1 MIAKT
6 NVNIGSLI
14 RNMCILLAVS
24 LLLFGCVHEY
34 SPQESEASKQEESV
48 SENVSEDISAD
59 VSFDLP
65 EEEKPIIEYDLLPE
79 GNEDAKEYSYK
90 ITADPYV
97 LLREY
102 DILMD
107 RLEHTNEVGTPYA
120 ICLVR
125 IDDLPKK
132 SVGLDDRGVLYVSS
146 LTVEI
151 ISVIHASDAFEFSV
165 SDKLLVYDRVN
176 WTVTEE
182 GTEVAYWRSQL
193 PITDESSYYIV
204 ELSYDPAYT
213 ELLNGCEYEVTAL
226 TVPINKKTIGD
237 KEQRNAW
244 TELLKLPKDVSG
256 LSGLLIN
263 RYIDK

>member
-6 NVNIGSLI
+6 NVNSGSLI
-14 RNMCILLAVS
+14 QIVSLLLAVS
-24 LLLFGCVHEY
+24 LLLFGCVNEH
-34 SPQESEASKQEESV
+34 SAQESEASKQEESV
-48 SENVSEDISAD
+48 SEDVSTD

-79 GNEDAKEYSYK
+79 GKEDAKEYSYK
-90 ITADPYV
+90 ITVDPCG
-97 LLREY
+97 LPREY
-102 DILMD
+102 
-107 RLEHTNEVGTPYA
+107 EHLTEYVKSANEQGTPYA
-120 ICLVR
+120 VCLVR
-125 IDDLPKK
+125 IDNMPKK

-151 ISVIHASDAFEFSV
+151 ISVILASDAFEFSV

-182 GTEVAYWRSQL
+182 GTEVAYWRNQL

-204 ELSYDPAYT
+204 ELTYDPAYA

-237 KEQRNAW
+237 KEQRNDWA
-244 TELLKLPKDVSG
+244 ELLKLPNDISG

-263 RYIDK
+263 KYIDK

>member
-1 MIAKT
+1 MKT
-6 NVNIGSLI
+6 TKLTV
-14 RNMCILLAVS
+14 CLLLTAT

-34 SPQESEASKQEESV
+34 SPQESETSKQEESV

-59 VSFDLP
+59 VSVDLP
-65 EEEKPIIEYDLLPE
+65 DEEPIIEYDYLPD
-79 GNEDAKEYSYK
+79 GKEDAKEYSYK
-90 ITADPYV
+90 ITADPYA

-132 SVGLDDRGVLYVSS
+132 SIGLDDRGVLYVSS

-151 ISVIHASDAFEFSV
+151 ISVILASDAFEFSV
-165 SDKLLVYDRVN
+165 SDKLLAYDRVN

-182 GTEVAYWRSQL
+182 GTEVAYWHNQL

-204 ELSYDPAYT
+204 ELTYDPAYI

-244 TELLKLPKDVSG
+244 TELLKLPSDISG

-263 RYIDK
+263 KYIDK

>member
-14 RNMCILLAVS
+14 RNTCILLAVS

-34 SPQESEASKQEESV
+34 SPQESETSKQEESV
-48 SENVSEDISAD
+48 SGNVSEDISAD

-90 ITADPYV
+90 ITADPCG
-97 LLREY
+97 LPREY
-102 DILMD
+102 
-107 RLEHTNEVGTPYA
+107 EHLTEHVKSANEQGAPYA
-120 ICLVR
+120 VCLVR
-125 IDDLPKK
+125 IDNMPKK

-151 ISVIHASDAFEFSV
+151 ISVILASDAFEFSV

-182 GTEVAYWRSQL
+182 GTEAAYWRNQL

-204 ELSYDPAYT
+204 ELTYDPAYI
-213 ELLNGCEYEVTAL
+213 ELLNGCEYEITAL

-244 TELLKLPKDVSG
+244 TELLKLPSDISG

-263 RYIDK
+263 KYIDK

>member
-6 NVNIGSLI
+6 NVNSGSLI
-14 RNMCILLAVS
+14 RIVCLLLAVS
-24 LLLFGCVHEY
+24 LLFSGCVHEY
-34 SPQESEASKQEESV
+34 SPQESEVSKQEESV
-48 SENVSEDISAD
+48 SEDVFED
-59 VSFDLP
+59 VSQ
-65 EEEKPIIEYDLLPE
+65 EVSKEEKPIIEYDLLPD
-79 GNEDAKEYSYK
+79 GKEDAKEHSYQ
-90 ITADPYV
+90 ITVDPCG
-97 LLREY
+97 LPREY
-102 DILMD
+102 KHLTEYVKSANEQD
-107 RLEHTNEVGTPYA
+107 RPYA
-120 ICLVR
+120 VCLVR
-125 IDDLPKK
+125 IDNMPKK
-132 SVGLDDRGVLYVSS
+132 SVGLDDRGVLYVSP

-151 ISVIHASDAFEFSV
+151 ISVILASDAFEFSV

-182 GTEVAYWRSQL
+182 GTEAAYWRNQL

-204 ELSYDPAYT
+204 ELTYDPAYI

-244 TELLKLPKDVSG
+244 TELLKLPSDISG

-263 RYIDK
+263 KYIDK

>member
-1 MIAKT
+1 MKT
-6 NVNIGSLI
+6 TKLTV
-14 RNMCILLAVS
+14 CLLLTAT

-34 SPQESEASKQEESV
+34 SPQESETSKQEESV

-59 VSFDLP
+59 VSVDLP
-65 EEEKPIIEYDLLPE
+65 DEEPIIEYDYLPE

-90 ITADPYV
+90 ITADPCG
-97 LLREY
+97 LPREY
-102 DILMD
+102 KHLT
-107 RLEHTNEVGTPYA
+107 EHVKSANEQGTPYA
-120 ICLVR
+120 VCLVR
-125 IDDLPKK
+125 IDNMPKK
-132 SVGLDDRGVLYVSS
+132 SIGLDDRGVLYVSS

-151 ISVIHASDAFEFSV
+151 ISVILASDAFEFSV
-165 SDKLLVYDRVN
+165 SDKLLAYDRVN

-182 GTEVAYWRSQL
+182 GTEVAYWHNQL

-204 ELSYDPAYT
+204 ELAYDPAYI

-244 TELLKLPKDVSG
+244 TELLKLPSDISG
-256 LSGLLIN
+256 LSDLLISK
-263 RYIDK
+263 YIDR